1 MYLLWKNTG
10 KFFFFFF
17 FIAMC
22 LLFINCSLPIKNVN
36 ISMLLFY
43 RDRATFTNLL
53 FWDSRF
59 FLLQTNVLITTSR
72 CTLRCPI
79 IQPGMFVAYIR
90 MKDTLIAKYFY
101 NGKRRKKKVIK
112 RYTNKIHRLKSRSY
126 NEKLKTKFFFYQA
139 KDESFS
145 LPILMIF
152 LNISQRTPF
161 WTIFPCIPNH

>member
-1 MYLLWKNTG
+1 MGFEILSATNKRVNYY
-10 KFFFFFF
+10 
-17 FIAMC
+17 IAMHAPVPYNSTC
-22 LLFINCSLPIKNVN
+22 
-36 ISMLLFY
+36 
-43 RDRATFTNLL
+43 
-53 FWDSRF
+53 
-59 FLLQTNVLITTSR
+59 
-72 CTLRCPI
+72 
-79 IQPGMFVAYIR
+79 MFVAYIR

-161 WTIFPCIPNH
+161 